1 MDNNQL
7 AAFLASLADMPVE
20 KLVKLYVKTREAKAA
35 ATRVFDEQ
43 DAQFKA
49 IMETAENYLLAAAD
63 REGVEGFRTE
73 YGTTYTA
80 VTHKISIAD
89 DTAFE
94 TFLRAQENPFLF
106 FERRVSS
113 KHVKDYMDNSGG
125 AAPPGLN
132 IFPERCMRVRKT
144 AGEK

>member
-1 MDNNQL
+1 MENNQL
-7 AAFLASLADMPVE
+7 ATFLASLADMPVD
-20 KLVKLYVKTREAKAA
+20 KLVKLYVKTRETKAA
-35 ATRVFDEQ
+35 ATKVFEAQ

-49 IMETAENYLLAAAD
+49 IMETIENHLLAAAD
-63 REGVEGFRTE
+63 RDGVEGFRTE
-73 YGTTYTA
+73 YGTTYAAETQ
-80 VTHKISIAD
+80 KISIAD

-132 IFPERCMRVRKT
+132 IFRERCMRIRK
-144 AGEK
+144 ASGEK